1 MVDIGDRLSELQD
14 LPALPTTVTR
24 LIRGLNGEGL
34 NAEELEAIVR
44 TDEAISAAVLRLANS
59 ASQGQTTGR
68 FFTLQESIARLGTRT
83 LQKIAISQK
92 CQSVLSQGG
101 AGFGLIRGQ
110 MWIGALG
117 GALAAEM
124 IAKESRAAD
133 PGICFVAALLRDIG
147 KLAMDQLIGVSEMK
161 RAFANVDPELAQLEI
176 ERSAFGF
183 EHAELGG
190 KLADVWGLPEEIGRA
205 IRFHHEPDKEEEGRR
220 GVCDVVHSGDAVAM
234 WMGLGVGHDG
244 LSYPISKRAK
254 EVTGL
259 RRKVVETYMSR
270 VKLALDEIME
280 ESVAG

>member
-1 MVDIGDRLSELQD
+1 MVDIRARLRELRD
-14 LPALPTTVTR
+14 LPALPTTVMR

-59 ASQGQTTGR
+59 AGQGQTAGR
-68 FFTLQESIARLGTRT
+68 FFTLQESIARLGTRA
-83 LQKIAISQK
+83 LQKIAISQQ

-101 AGFGLIRGQ
+101 EGFGLIRGQ
-110 MWIGALG
+110 LWVGSLG

-124 IAKESRAAD
+124 IAKESKAAD

-147 KLAMDQLIGVSEMK
+147 KLAMDQLLGASEMK
-161 RAFANVDPELAQLEI
+161 RAFSNVDPGQNHIEI
-176 ERSAFGF
+176 EHRVFGF
-183 EHAELGG
+183 EHAEVGSE
-190 KLADVWGLPEEIGRA
+190 LAGVWGLPEEIGRA
-205 IRFHHEPDKEEEGRR
+205 IRFHHEPDEEEEGLR
-220 GVCDVVHSGDAVAM
+220 GVCDVVHCGDAVAM

-254 EVTGL
+254 DVTGL

-270 VKLALDEIME
+270 VKLALDAIME